1 MDPLAKGGGGR
12 YLAEIRFR
20 PGKAMPSAAL
30 PPTGPDAALLL
41 FGHGT
46 SDGSGSAIADALAAE
61 IRAAGVFGAVATS
74 FALQPPSPAAAL
86 AALPQARVAV
96 VPLLATEGGVATMVL
111 PRLLAESGDTTRL
124 TVLPPIGLDAEIR
137 GIAAEIAD
145 RAIADA
151 GLDPRR
157 VAVLVAGH
165 GSTRRNASERA
176 TGALAAALAAMGR
189 YGEVGAIYLE
199 QPPLACDWRAVTDAR
214 DVVVVPLFVSGGRH
228 EESDLPELL
237 RSKATPVDGTPMP
250 DGRRLWLTPAIG
262 RHPAM
267 AGLILRRAV
276 AALGIE
282 NTEERRETGP

>member
-1 MDPLAKGGGGR
+1 
-12 YLAEIRFR
+12 
-20 PGKAMPSAAL
+20 MPSVA
-30 PPTGPDAALLL
+30 PPPIGPDTALLL

-74 FALQPPSPAAAL
+74 FALQAPSPAAAL
-86 AALPQARVAV
+86 ATLPQAQVVV

-111 PRLLAESGDTTRL
+111 PRLLKESGDTARL
-124 TVLPPIGLDAEIR
+124 TVLPPIGMDAEIR
-137 GIAAEIAD
+137 GIAADIAD

-151 GLDPRR
+151 GLDPAR

-165 GSTRRNASERA
+165 GSTKRAASERA
-176 TGALAAALAAMGR
+176 TGALASALAGLGR

-199 QPPLACDWRAVTDAR
+199 QPPLACDWRDVTDAR

-237 RSKATPVDGTPMP
+237 QSKATPVDGTPMP

-276 AALGIE
+276 AALDIQD
-282 NTEERRETGP
+282 REKKRKTGP